1 MKYIDT
7 KYDDFKLRET
17 TVEDTSLILSF
28 IKGIAEYEKMSNE
41 VVATE
46 EVLRKSIFEDN
57 RAKVLVAEENG
68 QPIGFALYFFNFS
81 TFIEPESISK

>member
-46 EVLRKSIFEDN
+46 EVLRKSIRF
-57 RAKVLVAEENG
+57 
-68 QPIGFALYFFNFS
+68 
-81 TFIEPESISK
+81 